1 MVAKKK
7 SVVSKPKSKDSNT
20 KSKGPAYIEKQA
32 IKDFGAIMDSTAET
46 SEQFGGAVEKQ
57 AQMML
62 NKYNMYEE
70 NVSGKTALQASRD
83 YDKLYRLRL
92 AEERRQAVPKPV
104 MAQKKRPKSTD
115 AAGRSGMGAT
125 KSVKKGKK

>member
-7 SVVSKPKSKDSNT
+7 PSSKQSNS
-20 KSKGPAYIEKQA
+20 KSKGPASIEKQA
-32 IKDFGAIMDSTAET
+32 IKDFKATMDSTMET
-46 SEQFGGAVEKQ
+46 KEKFGGAVEKQ

-62 NKYNMYEE
+62 NKYNAYSE

-104 MAQKKRPKSTD
+104 MSQKKRPKSTD

-125 KSVKKGKK
+125 KSAGKKK